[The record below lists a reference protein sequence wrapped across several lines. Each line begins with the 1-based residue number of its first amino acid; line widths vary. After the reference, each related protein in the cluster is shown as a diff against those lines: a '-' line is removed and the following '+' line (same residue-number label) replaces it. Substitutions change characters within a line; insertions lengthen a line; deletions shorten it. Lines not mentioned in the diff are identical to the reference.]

1 MSENEKFLQ
10 SIGFTQEEYMNQTW
24 WVDPYFEKDDQ
35 YRYVFQTE
43 GSYAVQDKTLEWI
56 MKVIKSNVAG
66 SVYTKTQQK
75 AKQDAVNEIQKVMKK
90 FLK

>member
-10 SIGFTQEEYMNQTW
+10 SIGFTQEEYMGQLW
-24 WVDPYFEKDDQ
+24 WVDPFFDNDDQ
-35 YRYVFQTE
+35 YRYVFQTA
-43 GSYAVQDKTLEWI
+43 GSYAVQDKTIEWI

-66 SVYTKTQQK
+66 SVTTKTHQK
-75 AKQDAVNEIQKVMKK
+75 AKQDAVNEIQKAMKK